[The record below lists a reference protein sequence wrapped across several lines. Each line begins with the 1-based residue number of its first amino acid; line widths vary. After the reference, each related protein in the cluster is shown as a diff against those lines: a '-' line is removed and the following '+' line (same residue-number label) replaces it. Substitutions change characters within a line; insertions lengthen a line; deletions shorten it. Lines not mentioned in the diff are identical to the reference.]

1 MANVRP
7 FRATRYAREQIDA
20 LLSPPYDAAEAEV
33 IQRLRA
39 SEPLNSAALDASNSP
54 EESAVL
60 WRSWRDSGV
69 LIDEAEP
76 AIYLYEGVSENGA
89 TMRGTVLPKP

>member
-54 EESAVL
+54 EESAAL
-60 WRSWRDSGV
+60 WRSWRPDSFREQRV
-69 LIDEAEP
+69 LVD
-76 AIYLYEGVSENGA
+76 
-89 TMRGTVLPKP
+89 